1 MTEDSVK
8 EETDGHIAVQWPT
21 HVLDTGCTGEVLR
34 RQVERCDDGGTL
46 RHTRCQSEEGWLQE
60 RKEGEGGSAAGVGR
74 QVRMGSNRV
83 RRC

>member
-46 RHTRCQSEEGWLQE
+46 RHTRCQ
-60 RKEGEGGSAAGVGR
+60 
-74 QVRMGSNRV
+74 
-83 RRC
+83 